1 MQALR
6 LLSLCLGVLP
16 VIPLHAASTAA
27 DPLDKLAAYA
37 GTWQTDIQNFKTPYS
52 NVSRDKTRLENHCWR
67 SNQFYVCNQ
76 VADGKS
82 VVVLVFTYLASKGYY
97 VSHAVPGDDTDG
109 HMGRLYIHDNVW
121 TYPWEFNDQGKLV
134 YFRVVNTFVKPGE
147 IDYRQEYSLDH
158 KTWMLMGSG
167 HEVKVR

>member
-1 MQALR
+1 MHPLR
-6 LLSLCLGVLP
+6 LLSLCLGFLSAVP
-16 VIPLHAASTAA
+16 VYAAPTAP

-37 GTWQTDIQNFKTPYS
+37 GTWQTDIQNLKTPYS
-52 NVSRDKTRLENHCWR
+52 NASRDKTRLENRCWR

-82 VVVLVFTYLASKGYY
+82 VVVLVFIYLADKGYY
-97 VSHAVPGDDTDG
+97 LSHAVPADDSEG

-134 YFRVVNTFVKPGE
+134 YFRVVNTFVKPDE
-147 IDYRQEYSLDH
+147 IDYRQEYSEDR
-158 KTWMLMGSG
+158 KTWTLMGSG
-167 HEVKVR
+167 HELKVH